1 MRTVAIVGDGDTLL
15 RVTEE
20 KEVVFLIDGR
30 RQAMSV
36 ADAKGLLSYLVERTL
51 PAQSLHYKISRAVQE
66 DGGEVQVNAK
76 EREELLRV
84 LDAIEMHHA
93 LNDPERDLREALL

>member
-1 MRTVAIVGDGDTLL
+1 
-15 RVTEE
+15 
-20 KEVVFLIDGR
+20 
-30 RQAMSV
+30 
-36 ADAKGLLSYLVERTL
+36 
-51 PAQSLHYKISRAVQE
+51 VQE